1 MRRWDRWRRWQ
12 CIALRTK
19 MAGSC
24 TRCHKLIGE
33 WIQRLS
39 KMGCPLAEL
48 KETSTTCYWTKT
60 VIESMILT
68 KFHSI
73 THHSSRIN
81 YVGQF
86 DVNVGWTQRSV
97 EETWLFVTSK
107 SQPNKCLVKPR
118 RQRLQRWTQTPT
130 HPPQENTSSRGGF
143 NLRTRIRLWLIPT
156 TRDHI
161 CLFLFIWTLNLCVF
175 LRRLA

>member
-118 RQRLQRWTQTPT
+118 RQRLQRWTPSSITLDRVSYLKNDAARNPT
-130 HPPQENTSSRGGF
+130 ALW
-143 NLRTRIRLWLIPT
+143 NLLQN
-156 TRDHI
+156 
-161 CLFLFIWTLNLCVF
+161 F
-175 LRRLA
+175 RRLSLPDPIYRFK